1 MELVL
6 NTRNITEPGHYGFTK
21 TKAAEFVA
29 AFKQDPTFVVDLSE
43 YPVPLLTDH
52 FSDFRKAGYAFV
64 LRFLDEGTNT
74 FTTVDYFFKYCTTNR
89 KLDELIEIT
98 LGIED

>member
-21 TKAAEFVA
+21 TKATELITAL
-29 AFKQDPTFVVDLSE
+29 KNDPTFVVDLSQ
-43 YPVPLLTDH
+43 YPIPKLTNN
-52 FSDFRKAGYAFV
+52 FADFRKAGYAFV
-64 LRFLDEGTNT
+64 LRFLDQGNNT